1 MDVDGEKRTKKIF
14 FCMAGK
20 SAEQKQKILLLWI
33 FLNARDQFCLEY
45 RTKCQRENP
54 QNMA

>member
-1 MDVDGEKRTKKIF
+1 
-14 FCMAGK
+14 MAGK
-20 SAEQKQKILLLWI
+20 SAEQKQKILLLWT

-45 RTKCQRENP
+45 GTKCQRENP